1 MGPLVLLLPGSL
13 ETVSGGY
20 AYDRRMVAGLRHR
33 GWSVA
38 VQELDDSFPRPT
50 SAARDQAARALAQIP
65 DGSSVLI
72 DGLALGA
79 MPSEVEREAARL
91 RLIAL
96 VHHPLAAETGID
108 GDTAVALEASER
120 RALAATSLVV
130 VTSRATAVALMRYG
144 VGPDRIVVVEP
155 GTDRAP
161 LASGSQG
168 APLHLLCV
176 AALIPRKGHEV
187 LFRALAMMPSLE
199 WRLTCVGS
207 LKRDPSTAERLRVRL
222 RSDGLE
228 NRVTFPGEVSAA
240 TLAALYDGADLFVLP
255 TLHEG
260 YGMAVA
266 EALARGLPVVSTA
279 TGAIADL
286 VSRDAG
292 TDSAAS
298 ASDDDARLR
307 THGAAGL
314 LVPPGDHEALAA
326 ALALALGDAHVREG
340 LAHGARRVRDRLP
353 SWEDAAARMS
363 EGLGDVGGSGG
374 CRR

>member
-1 MGPLVLLLPGSL
+1 
-13 ETVSGGY
+13 
-20 AYDRRMVAGLRHR
+20 MVAGLRER

-38 VQELDDSFPRPT
+38 VRELDDSFPRPT
-50 SAARDQAARALAQIP
+50 SAARDQAARVLALIP

-108 GDTAVALEASER
+108 KDTAVALEASER
-120 RALAATSLVV
+120 RALSAASLVL
-130 VTSRATAVALMRYG
+130 VTSRATAAALNRYA

-161 LASGSQG
+161 LARGSQG
-168 APLHLLCV
+168 AAPHLLCV

-187 LFRALAMMPSLE
+187 LFRALAMMPNLE

-207 LKRDPSTAERLRVRL
+207 LKRDPSTAERLRIRL
-222 RSDGLE
+222 RSAGLE
-228 NRVTFPGEVSAA
+228 DRVALAGEVDAA

-255 TLHEG
+255 TLYEG

-266 EALARGLPVVSTA
+266 EALARGLPVVGTA

-286 VSRDAG
+286 VTPS
-292 TDSAAS
+292 
-298 ASDDDARLR
+298 
-307 THGAAGL
+307 AGL
-314 LVPPGDHEALAA
+314 LVPPDDHDALAA
-326 ALALALGDAHVREG
+326 ALALALGDAQVREG
-340 LAHGARRVRDRLP
+340 LSNGARRVRDRLP
-353 SWEDAAARMS
+353 SWEDASARMS
-363 EGLGDVGGSGG
+363 EALEWAGA
-374 CRR
+374 RIQR

>member
-1 MGPLVLLLPGSL
+1 MH
-13 ETVSGGY
+13 E
-20 AYDRRMVAGLRHR
+20 
-33 GWSVA
+33 
-38 VQELDDSFPRPT
+38 
-50 SAARDQAARALAQIP
+50 RDESQA
-65 DGSSVLI
+65 
-72 DGLALGA
+72 
-79 MPSEVEREAARL
+79 
-91 RLIAL
+91 
-96 VHHPLAAETGID
+96 
-108 GDTAVALEASER
+108 
-120 RALAATSLVV
+120 
-130 VTSRATAVALMRYG
+130 
-144 VGPDRIVVVEP
+144 
-155 GTDRAP
+155 
-161 LASGSQG
+161 
-168 APLHLLCV
+168 
-176 AALIPRKGHEV
+176 
-187 LFRALAMMPSLE
+187 LFRALAMMSSLE

-207 LKRDPSTAERLRVRL
+207 LKRDPSTAERLRVRV

-228 NRVTFPGEVSAA
+228 DRVTFAGEVSVA
-240 TLAALYDGADLFVLP
+240 TLATLYDGADLFVLP

-353 SWEDAAARMS
+353 SWEDASARMS
-363 EGLGDVGGSGG
+363 EALGDVGGSGG